1 MERKQDTP
9 TRISRRAYE
18 EKHKEE
24 RKLLNKVWGTSIPRK
39 DAEKIDEIKNKIQ
52 GAFSNRHCQLGINPG
67 QQTRQHQQGKCHIQP
82 AENLLGPAHGNVKQS
97 RFFHDN
103 IFFSRYSSFMA
114 SMGVRVSGV
123 IRSSASHTS

>member
-39 DAEKIDEIKNKIQ
+39 DAEKIDEFLTKYGLSKVDLIM
-52 GAFSNRHCQLGINPG
+52 PG
-67 QQTRQHQQGKCHIQP
+67 FKYLLQVHSDK
-82 AENLLGPAHGNVKQS
+82 AE
-97 RFFHDN
+97 R
-103 IFFSRYSSFMA
+103 
-114 SMGVRVSGV
+114 
-123 IRSSASHTS
+123 